1 MKKSTLLIVFIA
13 LLIGSSTYAQRSKK
27 RRSLEARRA
36 QIKKDIRYFNTLISQ
51 TKKKEK
57 NLLGELRDLDY
68 KIKRRNTL
76 IATIKEE
83 TEVLQEE
90 IKNNEEEIKSQQ
102 LVLGELKQD
111 YAKIVYNSYKSK
123 SKNKQLLFILSSD
136 DFVQAYKRFQYIKQY
151 TRFRKKQ
158 ADKIQDKTNQIS
170 AMIDSL
176 SQKKEN
182 KSSLLTEKEQEQ
194 NTILK
199 EKKKHESLL
208 KKAKSKERKY
218 VRQLAKS
225 QKEERRINNLINKL
239 IRDAIARSNRK
250 SKNRRSTGFRLT
262 AEAKKLASKFYL
274 NKGKLPWPVKKGYVS
289 TYYGKQPH
297 PLVKTATLQSH
308 GVRITTSK
316 GSRARS
322 VFDGKVLAVQVLI
335 GNKKAVLI
343 QHGNYVTVY
352 KNLAKVFV
360 KKGQKVKTKQEIG
373 TIFTDKITGKTI
385 LGFLLTKNTKT
396 QNPARWIY
404 KM

>member
-1 MKKSTLLIVFIA
+1 MKKSTLILLLIVFFA
-13 LLIGSSTYAQRSKK
+13 GNYSYAQKSK

-36 QIKKDIRYFNTLISQ
+36 QLKKDIVYINALLSR

-57 NLLGELRDLDY
+57 NLLGEVRDLNH
-68 KIKRRNTL
+68 KIKRRSSL
-76 IATIKEE
+76 ISTIKEE
-83 TEVLQEE
+83 TEMLQKE
-90 IKNNEEEIKSQQ
+90 ISDNEKEIKSQQ
-102 LVLGELKQD
+102 ELLEELKQD

-136 DFVQAYKRFQYIKQY
+136 DFIQAYKRFQYIKQY

-158 ADKIQDKTNQIS
+158 ADKIQHKTEEIS
-170 AMIDSL
+170 IMIDSL
-176 SQKKEN
+176 SQKRESKN
-182 KSSLLTEKEQEQ
+182 SLLTEKKKEQKK
-194 NTILK
+194 IIK
-199 EKKKHESLL
+199 EKRKQESLL
-208 KKAKSKERKY
+208 KKAKRKETKY
-218 VRQLAKS
+218 VRQLAKF
-225 QKEERRINNLINKL
+225 QKEEKRINNLINRL
-239 IRDAIARSNRK
+239 IREAITRSNRK
-250 SKNRRSTGFRLT
+250 SKNKKSKGFKLT
-262 AEAKKLASKFYL
+262 AEAKKLASKFAL

-322 VFDGKVLAVQVLI
+322 VFDGKVLAIQVLI

-352 KNLAKVFV
+352 KNLEKIFV
-360 KKGQKVKTKQEIG
+360 KKGQRVKTKQEIG

-385 LGFLLTKNTKT
+385 LGFLLTKNTRT
-396 QNPARWIY
+396 QNPASWIY
-404 KM
+404 RM